1 MLRVLPLFLVGCADW
16 FGDGDTGVHTAGGG
30 DSDVGETGDTA
41 PDLTAD
47 DARVRALTD
56 VPEGKYPCR
65 APLLARVTHIT
76 DGDTAYM
83 QPEAGGGE
91 MKVRFIGVDAPE
103 IEHDDP
109 AECYGDEATAYTS
122 AALLDHLV
130 WLTFDA
136 ECQDYYDR
144 DLAYVINGEGES
156 GFFNRVLARNGYASA
171 LAIDPNTTYEDEI
184 DGDVA
189 AAQGENLGMWGD
201 CGG

>member
-1 MLRVLPLFLVGCADW
+1 MLLVLLVGCGGW
-16 FGDGDTGVHTAGGG
+16 FGEGDSGADSGGGSGDT
-30 DSDVGETGDTA
+30 DSSDTA
-41 PDLTAD
+41 DTAVDLTAD

-56 VPEGKYPCR
+56 LPEGKYPCR
-65 APLLARVTHIT
+65 EALLARVTHIV

-83 QPEAGGGE
+83 QPEAGGSE
-91 MKVRFIGVDAPE
+91 MKVRFIGIDAPE
-103 IEHDDP
+103 IEHDEP

-144 DLAYVINGEGES
+144 DLAYVINGEGET
-156 GFFNRVLARNGYASA
+156 GFFNRVLARNGYASP
-171 LAIDPNTTYEDEI
+171 LAIEPNITYEDEI
-184 DGDVA
+184 AADVA
-189 AAQGENLGMWGD
+189 AAQTEHLGVWGE

>member
-1 MLRVLPLFLVGCADW
+1 MLRLVPVLLTGCAAW
-16 FGDGDTGVHTAGGG
+16 FGEGDAGLDTDGDGEA
-30 DSDVGETGDTA
+30 DSGETGDTA
-41 PDLTAD
+41 EDLSED

-56 VPEGKYPCR
+56 LPEGKYPCR
-65 APLLARVTHIT
+65 EPLLARVAHIV

-83 QPEAGGGE
+83 QPESGGSE
-91 MKVRFIGVDAPE
+91 MKVRFIGIDAPE

-109 AECYGDEATAYTS
+109 AECYGNEATAYTS

-136 ECQDYYDR
+136 ECKDFYDR
-144 DLAYVINGEGES
+144 DLAYVINGEGEA
-156 GFFNRVLARNGYASA
+156 GFFDRALARNGFASA

-184 DGDVA
+184 DADVA
-189 AAQGENLGMWGD
+189 AAQAENLGRWGD